1 MLFRLNSQSYDQ
13 PLTKG
18 TSRQSNSQ
26 ALAPDRRVSIG
37 LKAPGKADVR
47 GRFSFSLPDGG
58 VIWATEDPTLGQAEL
73 TASGPTLVPLDM
85 GRITKPVNFYVR
97 SNYPDFIERMELLV
111 FRASDTDFVKPVA
124 TVPLKVGAVVSTEWD
139 GQLSGDYRYR
149 VGDQLIYI
157 VRAYGKPNGE
167 GKSVQ
172 FDETY
177 PSKFQLVTP
186 EDEQRAN
193 TLLRDNL
200 EKSMNGSLSL
210 QQALKQSLINSAFA
224 GNGLRLQNI
233 PFYGSRVRV
242 QGRNI
247 PEGTTLNINGQ
258 SYPVDMEGKFVA
270 EYMMPV
276 GQHVFDV
283 VVDGRSGKVERKLG
297 VDVSGEYFF
306 GVALADVTLQGNSL
320 SGSHEGFMQEG
331 RDKDLLTD
339 ARLAFYLKTKLQS
352 KYLVTA
358 QADTTER
365 PIGSLFNGFTDTYA
379 KDVFRRLDP
388 DQYYLTYGDDST
400 TTR

>member
-1 MLFRLNSQSYDQ
+1 MKMKLLDYTIMSLMAGSAAGVWAAETTTPAASTAATTAATTATIAATTTAPQTEAASASAVCAAGQSGQCDSDGQMLFRLNSQSYDQ
-13 PLTKG
+13 PLTQG

-26 ALAPDRRVSIG
+26 DLAPDRRVSIG

-258 SYPVDMEGKFVA
+258 SYPCG
-270 EYMMPV
+270 
-276 GQHVFDV
+276 H
-283 VVDGRSGKVERKLG
+283 GRQVCCRI
-297 VDVSGEYFF
+297 
-306 GVALADVTLQGNSL
+306 
-320 SGSHEGFMQEG
+320 H
-331 RDKDLLTD
+331 D
-339 ARLAFYLKTKLQS
+339 ARGPAC
-352 KYLVTA
+352 V
-358 QADTTER
+358 
-365 PIGSLFNGFTDTYA
+365 
-379 KDVFRRLDP
+379 
-388 DQYYLTYGDDST
+388 
-400 TTR
+400 